1 MTSGKPEGSS
11 RSLLLLDSIIITSC
25 KEHFA
30 ALVYVHFLNPRA
42 RQSKP
47 EGFEIF
53 SLLYLSITR
62 KPSG

>member
-1 MTSGKPEGSS
+1 EGSS